1 MYSTMKEKSSQHLVS
16 TQFDFIL
23 TFVLIVVSFAHVRN
37 LEAEWKW
44 LTSWAAITGN
54 GPEILKKETET
65 NTIFHVYMHS
75 KQKHSHPE
83 NQYEAQRLFTN
94 LKFYYSNFY
103 FQALQPNAYSLTA
116 ICISTAENEKLG
128 LRRPS
133 WITPSSEKLH
143 AQCVCAEFFDKD
155 IRHKCTT
162 LATTIFVTLLYSTKG
177 PFSQKL
183 GTLVNKKTAATWSD
197 DITTDRWRRAHRT
210 RSALK
215 VRGHLL

>member
-54 GPEILKKETET
+54 GPEIFKKVTKT

-128 LRRPS
+128 LRCPS

-143 AQCVCAEFFDKD
+143 ALCVCVWNF
-155 IRHKCTT
+155 
-162 LATTIFVTLLYSTKG
+162 STKTFAINALHWQQR
-177 PFSQKL
+177 FSWHYC
-183 GTLVNKKTAATWSD
+183 T
-197 DITTDRWRRAHRT
+197 IRRG
-210 RSALK
+210 RSAKNLARSSIK
-215 VRGHLL
+215 KLLLHEVMTSQPIGGGVLAALTVP